1 MVAVLSISLPRD
13 KLFDLQKMRYRG
25 YLLAILLTY
34 CVWLFPRNVGP
45 VAEHIDHFFACL
57 AAILRLPA
65 FFLLEKW
72 LQSSEGE
79 VWSQKHVAVT
89 VLFGATLLI
98 CLPKDQLF
106 ELFEIII
113 GFILLTREKIS

>member
-1 MVAVLSISLPRD
+1 MIKQDYV
-13 KLFDLQKMRYRG
+13 
-25 YLLAILLTY
+25 
-34 CVWLFPRNVGP
+34 
-45 VAEHIDHFFACL
+45 FACL

-89 VLFGATLLI
+89 GMSLSIKYFVTLI
-98 CLPKDQLF
+98 KKKRKN
-106 ELFEIII
+106 IIVI
-113 GFILLTREKIS
+113 IFFIEFFIYLK

>member
-1 MVAVLSISLPRD
+1 ML
-13 KLFDLQKMRYRG
+13 KQ
-25 YLLAILLTY
+25 
-34 CVWLFPRNVGP
+34 
-45 VAEHIDHFFACL
+45 DHFFACL

-89 VLFGATLLI
+89 GMSLFIKYFVTLVKKEKTKLI
-98 CLPKDQLF
+98 VINF
-106 ELFEIII
+106 
-113 GFILLTREKIS
+113 LLNFSTLI

>member
-1 MVAVLSISLPRD
+1 ML
-13 KLFDLQKMRYRG
+13 KQ
-25 YLLAILLTY
+25 
-34 CVWLFPRNVGP
+34 
-45 VAEHIDHFFACL
+45 DHFFACL

-89 VLFGATLLI
+89 GMSLFIKILCDFGQKRKDKINCNKLFIEFSTLI
-98 CLPKDQLF
+98 
-106 ELFEIII
+106 
-113 GFILLTREKIS
+113 